1 MWGHARDGY
10 TDEDIQRRR
19 QGKAVA
25 EEGTSAPR
33 RALGPLP
40 DDAGDSPAGGRFGS
54 RAFPDDGPSPTSPA
68 SVGSGRGGRFALSP
82 MSPESPGDPLDVDSS
97 TPVPPPVPV
106 LPDSEAGLAPS
117 AGRRYSA
124 SMEPGEVVHAA
135 PRRSAATA
143 TSPASALEPHLPPV
157 VRPTAPPPV
166 TVQAPT
172 AQAPALQA
180 AVQAPAAEAPT
191 LPPPPPVAVK
201 AAAGAPALP
210 APPATSTLRSG
221 SSPTPFSTYPQSVAT
236 APTAP
241 ADAPIL
247 TPPVARPV
255 SSEPS
260 FFARSQPTPAAD
272 SAAPT
277 DPVTKPGKAPKPP
290 RVPREKKVREPK
302 VRAPKPVTAAAGAP
316 AVTAEASSAAGPP
329 KGRRSRPALIVIA
342 AVTAVVV
349 VVAGVVWA
357 LTLRSTAPSGG
368 PSESGTAVA
377 QDPFL
382 TAADLGTLGG
392 VAWVDPN
399 VDAAGLRPLCLP
411 ATADGL
417 PVAQRSPSRKVTA
430 SSSPADTVVQA
441 IDVYADDATATQA
454 YAARLVQAGSCADT
468 VALITGANTITG
480 LADSA
485 EVVRLTVQEQTDQFH
500 SLLISR
506 TGRSVS
512 LIDVTTATAVTA
524 SDLANAAAAALSRGC
539 GGELGTCPGSISVAT
554 SVPPAGNPFGWLV
567 PADLPRITPGAGRWG
582 ATEPKTTLDVV
593 GSLCEAINLKTV
605 AGTQSVGQRTLLLAD
620 DSSAPQGF
628 GVDQVVYTFPDAKGV
643 STLAGKLDKNLTGCA
658 DRAPT
663 ATVKEGP
670 AVKGT
675 GANGAK
681 ISGSTYLVTQKTGTN
696 TVVFRVAVLSVDTRL
711 VYLLANP
718 STSFDFS
725 NADWAKVAVR
735 AGERASQAS

>member
-1 MWGHARDGY
+1 
-10 TDEDIQRRR
+10 
-19 QGKAVA
+19 
-25 EEGTSAPR
+25 
-33 RALGPLP
+33 
-40 DDAGDSPAGGRFGS
+40 
-54 RAFPDDGPSPTSPA
+54 
-68 SVGSGRGGRFALSP
+68 
-82 MSPESPGDPLDVDSS
+82 
-97 TPVPPPVPV
+97 
-106 LPDSEAGLAPS
+106 
-117 AGRRYSA
+117 
-124 SMEPGEVVHAA
+124 
-135 PRRSAATA
+135 
-143 TSPASALEPHLPPV
+143 
-157 VRPTAPPPV
+157 
-166 TVQAPT
+166 
-172 AQAPALQA
+172 
-180 AVQAPAAEAPT
+180 
-191 LPPPPPVAVK
+191 
-201 AAAGAPALP
+201 
-210 APPATSTLRSG
+210 
-221 SSPTPFSTYPQSVAT
+221 VAT

-241 ADAPIL
+241 TDAPIL
-247 TPPVARPV
+247 TPPRVRPA

-260 FFARSQPTPAAD
+260 FFSRSQPTAASD
-272 SAAPT
+272 TAASEELA
-277 DPVTKPGKAPKPP
+277 TKPGKAARPP
-290 RVPREKKVREPK
+290 RVPREKVPREKKAREPK
-302 VRAPKPVTAAAGAP
+302 VRSSTPVTATSEVPAGA
-316 AVTAEASSAAGPP
+316 AEAPAATGSL
-329 KGRRSRPALIVIA
+329 KGRGSRPALIVIA
-342 AVTAVVV
+342 AVAAVVV
-349 VVAGVVWA
+349 VIAGVVWA

-392 VAWVDPN
+392 VTWVDPN

-430 SSSPADTVVQA
+430 SSPTDTVVQA
-441 IDVYADDATATQA
+441 LDVYADDATATQA
-454 YAARLVQAGSCADT
+454 YAARLVQAGTCADT

-524 SDLANAAAAALSRGC
+524 SDLANVAAAALSRGC

-554 SVPPAGNPFGWLV
+554 SAPPAGNPSGWLV

-582 ATEPKTTLDVV
+582 ATDPKTTLDVV

-620 DSSAPQGF
+620 DSNAPQGF
-628 GVDQVVYTFPDAKGV
+628 GVDQVVYTFADAKGV
-643 STLAGKLDKNLTGCA
+643 STLATKLDKNLTGCA

-663 ATVKEGP
+663 ASVKEGP
-670 AVKGT
+670 TVKGT

-681 ISGSTYLVTQKTGTN
+681 ISGSTYQVTQKTGTN
-696 TVVFRVAVLSVDTRL
+696 TVVFRVAVLSINNRL

-725 NADWAKVAVR
+725 NSDWAKVAVR

>member
-1 MWGHARDGY
+1 M
-10 TDEDIQRRR
+10 
-19 QGKAVA
+19 A
-25 EEGTSAPR
+25 EEGSSTPR

-40 DDAGDSPAGGRFGS
+40 DDAGDPPAGGRFGS
-54 RAFPDDGPSPTSPA
+54 RALPDDGPSPTSP
-68 SVGSGRGGRFALSP
+68 SSIGGWRGRFAMSPLSP
-82 MSPESPGDPLDVDSS
+82 EDPLDVDSS

-106 LPDSEAGLAPS
+106 LPDSEAGLAPA

-124 SMEPGEVVHAA
+124 SMEPGEVVSAA
-135 PRRSAATA
+135 PRRSAASA

-172 AQAPALQA
+172 APAL
-180 AVQAPAAEAPT
+180 PT
-191 LPPPPPVAVK
+191 PPPVIVR
-201 AAAGAPALP
+201 AAATAPALP
-210 APPATSTLRSG
+210 TPPPVTASLRSG
-221 SSPTPFSTYPQSVAT
+221 SSPTPLTAFPQSVAT

-241 ADAPIL
+241 TDAPFMA
-247 TPPVARPV
+247 PPVTGRTAR
-255 SSEPS
+255 SEPS
-260 FFARSQPTPAAD
+260 FFSRSQPTPVEDTVTQAEPAAK
-272 SAAPT
+272 S
-277 DPVTKPGKAPKPP
+277 GKAPKPA
-290 RVPREKKVREPK
+290 RVPREKVAREKKVREPK
-302 VRAPKPVTAAAGAP
+302 PGIVAAEVPAGAAEVPAAADLL
-316 AVTAEASSAAGPP
+316 
-329 KGRRSRPALIVIA
+329 KGRSSRPALIVIA
-342 AVTAVVV
+342 AVAAVVV

-368 PSESGTAVA
+368 PSESGTAAA

-382 TAADLGTLGG
+382 TAADLGTLG
-392 VAWVDPN
+392 AATWVDSN
-399 VDAAGLRPLCLP
+399 ANADGLRPLCLP

-417 PVAQRSPSRKVTA
+417 PAAQRSPSKKLTA
-430 SSSPADTVVQA
+430 SSSPTDTVVQV
-441 IDVYADDATATQA
+441 IDTYADDATATQA
-454 YAARLVQAGSCADT
+454 YTARLVQAGTCADT
-468 VALITGANTITG
+468 VALITGANTISG

-485 EVVRLTVQEQTDQFH
+485 EVIRLTVQEQTDQLH

-512 LIDVTTATAVTA
+512 LIDVATATEVPA
-524 SDLANAAAAALSRGC
+524 SDLANVAAAALSRGC
-539 GGELGTCPGSISVAT
+539 GGQLGTCPGSISVAT
-554 SVPPAGNPFGWLV
+554 SPPPAGNPFGWLV
-567 PADLPRITPGAGRWG
+567 PADLPRITAGAGRWG

-605 AGTQSVGQRTLLLAD
+605 SGTQSVGQRTLLLAD

-628 GVDQVVYTFPDAKGV
+628 GVDQVVYTFADANGV
-643 STLAGKLDKNLTGCA
+643 GTLAKKLDKNLTGCP

-663 ATVKEGP
+663 ASVKEGP

-675 GANGAK
+675 GASEAK

-696 TVVFRVAVLSVDTRL
+696 TVVFRVAVVSVDKRL

-725 NADWAKVAVR
+725 DSDWAKVAVR
-735 AGERASQAS
+735 AGQRASQAA

>member
-40 DDAGDSPAGGRFGS
+40 DDAGDPPAGGRFGS
-54 RAFPDDGPSPTSPA
+54 RAFPDDGPSPTSAA
-68 SVGSGRGGRFALSP
+68 SGEGRRGRFALSP
-82 MSPESPGDPLDVDSS
+82 LSPEDPLDVDSS

-143 TSPASALEPHLPPV
+143 SSPASALEPHLPPV

-166 TVQAPT
+166 TVLGPQ
-172 AQAPALQA
+172 
-180 AVQAPAAEAPT
+180 APT
-191 LPPPPPVAVK
+191 LPTPPPVSTS
-201 AAAGAPALP
+201 AAATNP
-210 APPATSTLRSG
+210 APVLPTPPPAVASLRSG
-221 SSPTPFSTYPQSVAT
+221 SSPTPFSAFPKSVAT

-241 ADAPIL
+241 SDAPTIV
-247 TPPVARPV
+247 PPARPA

-260 FFARSQPTPAAD
+260 FFSRSQPTPPAGTTTPAE
-272 SAAPT
+272 SVA
-277 DPVTKPGKAPKPP
+277 KPGKASKPP
-290 RVPREKKVREPK
+290 RVPREKKVREKK
-302 VRAPKPVTAAAGAP
+302 VREPKAAVVAAEAPAGTEAPAAGAL
-316 AVTAEASSAAGPP
+316 
-329 KGRRSRPALIVIA
+329 KGRSSRPALIVIA
-342 AVTAVVV
+342 AVAAVVV
-349 VVAGVVWA
+349 VIAGVVWA
-357 LTLRSTAPSGG
+357 LTLRSTASSGG
-368 PSESGTAVA
+368 PSASGTAEA
-377 QDPFL
+377 QDPFV
-382 TAADLGTLGG
+382 TAADLGALGG
-392 VAWVDPN
+392 ATWVDP
-399 VDAAGLRPLCLP
+399 AAGPSDLRPLCLP

-417 PVAQRSPSRKVTA
+417 PEAQRSPSKKITA
-430 SSSPADTVVQA
+430 SSSQTDAVVQV
-441 IDVYADDATATQA
+441 IDTYADDATATQA
-454 YAARLVQAGSCADT
+454 YAARLVQAGTCADT
-468 VALITGANTITG
+468 VALITGANTISG

-485 EVVRLTVQEQTDQFH
+485 EVVRLTVQEQANQFH

-512 LIDVTTATAVTA
+512 LIDVTTAAEVSA
-524 SDLANAAAAALSRGC
+524 SDVANVAAAALSRGC
-539 GGELGTCPGSISVAT
+539 GGQLGTCPGSISVAT
-554 SVPPAGNPFGWLV
+554 SPPPAGNPFGWLV
-567 PADLPRITPGAGRWG
+567 PADLPRITAGAGRWG
-582 ATEPKTTLDVV
+582 ATDPKTTLDVV
-593 GSLCEAINLKTV
+593 GSLCEAINLKSV
-605 AGTQSVGQRTLLLAD
+605 AGTQAVGQRTLLLAD
-620 DSSAPQGF
+620 DSNAPQGF
-628 GVDQVVYTFPDAKGV
+628 GVDQVVYTFADAGDV
-643 STLAGKLDKNLTGCA
+643 SSLAKKLDNNLTGCP

-663 ATVKEGP
+663 ASIKEGP

-675 GANGAK
+675 GANETK

-696 TVVFRVAVLSVDTRL
+696 TVVFRVAVLNVDTRL

-725 NADWAKVAVR
+725 NSDWVKVALR
-735 AGERASQAS
+735 AGQRASQST

>member
-1 MWGHARDGY
+1 
-10 TDEDIQRRR
+10 
-19 QGKAVA
+19 
-25 EEGTSAPR
+25 
-33 RALGPLP
+33 
-40 DDAGDSPAGGRFGS
+40 
-54 RAFPDDGPSPTSPA
+54 
-68 SVGSGRGGRFALSP
+68 
-82 MSPESPGDPLDVDSS
+82 
-97 TPVPPPVPV
+97 
-106 LPDSEAGLAPS
+106 
-117 AGRRYSA
+117 
-124 SMEPGEVVHAA
+124 
-135 PRRSAATA
+135 
-143 TSPASALEPHLPPV
+143 
-157 VRPTAPPPV
+157 
-166 TVQAPT
+166 
-172 AQAPALQA
+172 
-180 AVQAPAAEAPT
+180 
-191 LPPPPPVAVK
+191 
-201 AAAGAPALP
+201 
-210 APPATSTLRSG
+210 
-221 SSPTPFSTYPQSVAT
+221 VAT

-241 ADAPIL
+241 TDAPIL
-247 TPPVARPV
+247 TPPVVRPA
-255 SSEPS
+255 STEPS
-260 FFARSQPTPAAD
+260 FFSRSQPTPASDTGA
-272 SAAPT
+272 SAGPA
-277 DPVTKPGKAPKPP
+277 TKPGRAQKPP
-290 RVPREKKVREPK
+290 RVPREKVPREKKVREQK
-302 VRAPKPVTAAAGAP
+302 VRAATPVTAAAEVSPGAAEGP
-316 AVTAEASSAAGPP
+316 AAAGSL
-329 KGRRSRPALIVIA
+329 KGRSSGPARIVIA
-342 AVTAVVV
+342 AVAAVVV

-382 TAADLGTLGG
+382 TGAELGTLGG
-392 VAWVDPN
+392 VTWVDPN

-417 PVAQRSPSRKVTA
+417 PTAQRSPSRKVTA
-430 SSSPADTVVQA
+430 SSSPTDTVVQA
-441 IDVYADDATATQA
+441 LDVYADAATATQA
-454 YAARLVQAGSCADT
+454 YAARLVQAGTCADT

-485 EVVRLTVQEQTDQFH
+485 EVVRLTVQEQTNWFH

-512 LIDVTTATAVTA
+512 LIDVTTATEVTA
-524 SDLANAAAAALSRGC
+524 SDLANVAAAALSRGC

-554 SVPPAGNPFGWLV
+554 SAPPAGNPSGWLV

-620 DSSAPQGF
+620 DSKAPQGF
-628 GVDQVVYTFPDAKGV
+628 GVDQVVYTFADAKGV

-663 ATVKEGP
+663 ASVKEGP

-675 GANGAK
+675 GAAGAK

-696 TVVFRVAVLSVDTRL
+696 TVVFRVAVLSVGNRL

-725 NADWAKVAVR
+725 NTDWAKVAVR
-735 AGERASQAS
+735 AGERASQSS